1 MSDKGFDDLKKKRDA
16 KKSKENT
23 EDEKKKANENLA
35 NIVSSKKNKANT
47 KKSTSTKVS
56 TNTKTN
62 TSTSTKVDP
71 KTLLKR
77 NNDPSPKQHSVY
89 FLPKHDRRIKAMQE
103 YAGETKSAVVQKAV
117 DFLYEHLREELE

>member
-56 TNTKTN
+56 TKTN

-89 FLPKHDRRIKAMQE
+89 FLPKHARRIKAMQE

-117 DFLYEHLREELE
+117 DFLYEHLRDELE